1 MHEVEQIHADM
12 NSRKRRRIA
21 LAASQIYSVRAR
33 SDTFP
38 NTSPLLKGIRMS
50 PALILEQQ

>member
-1 MHEVEQIHADM
+1 MHKVEQIHVDI

-21 LAASQIYSVRAR
+21 VATTQIYSVRAR
-33 SDTFP
+33 FDTFP
-38 NTSPLLKGIRMS
+38 NTSPLLKRIRMS